1 MWEVGML
8 QTCPTASVFL
18 DSVSTQLNRNW
29 KKSSQNLGPWK
40 KYKLFLTER
49 PDVPEDFRLFISN
62 QQKMQRLLKK
72 PCAIKKLMVVES
84 ELIFQSP
91 KGPTLPLLVYT
102 WADLLTGTMVVVTAA
117 AEEAVVVT
125 AEVAVV
131 TAAAVTETM
140 TTAATAEVAAAVV
153 VVAAAEV
160 TAAGMAAVAEAVDP
174 PLLITEADHE
184 GTTAHVPDLTH
195 HVAIDS
201 L

>member
-49 PDVPEDFRLFISN
+49 LDVPEDFRLFISN

-72 PCAIKKLMVVES
+72 LCAIKKLTVVVS

-91 KGPTLPLLVYT
+91 KDPTLPPLVYT
-102 WADLLTGTMVVVTAA
+102 WEDLLT
-117 AEEAVVVT
+117 EEAVVVT
-125 AEVAVV
+125 AEAVAVV
-131 TAAAVTETM
+131 TAVAVTEMM

-153 VVAAAEV
+153 VVAAEV

>member
-49 PDVPEDFRLFISN
+49 LDVPEDFRLFISN

-72 PCAIKKLMVVES
+72 LCAIKKLTVVVS

-91 KGPTLPLLVYT
+91 KDPTLPPLVYT
-102 WADLLTGTMVVVTAA
+102 WEDLLT
-117 AEEAVVVT
+117 EEAVVVT

-153 VVAAAEV
+153 VVAAEV

-195 HVAIDS
+195 HVLQDS
-201 L
+201 TS